1 MRSTT
6 DEDAEERNFSL
17 QNQLVGVKTKGR
29 QFQGTGLQK
38 STKAKLKFS
47 EQISEDTMGT
57 RIFNKVKCVNS
68 EHRQKNVLAA
78 VEKNRALDVARSFK
92 YDNPFFTLVMQ
103 RSYIGSGCYLSM
115 PKDFAAKHLKEEC
128 VVQLQTLDGRTWPA
142 KFKVPKIGEGWR
154 KFVKENG
161 LKVGDV
167 CVFEI
172 IDLSFKVH
180 IFRDAEKGDLKVNA
194 FEKEQSS
201 CMQDPP
207 LEKESSSI
215 SENPRF
221 VALMT
226 HTHIYGTSYLHV
238 PIDFAKA
245 HLHNRTKSVTF
256 HVQDKDWTVGYAF
269 RSFDKQQIAAF
280 TWGWKQFC
288 KDNDLKVGDVCDFE
302 LTQKSKF
309 QVTTF
314 RATT

>member
-1 MRSTT
+1 MET
-6 DEDAEERNFSL
+6 DASSQEDSLDNLSDDIIEILDETPPNEKARKAISRNRTSEI
-17 QNQLVGVKTKGR
+17 NQSKIEI
-29 QFQGTGLQK
+29 
-38 STKAKLKFS
+38 S
-47 EQISEDTMGT
+47 EQISEEDTMGT

-207 LEKESSSI
+207 LE
-215 SENPRF
+215 RR
-221 VALMT
+221 ALP
-226 HTHIYGTSYLHV
+226 YLKILV
-238 PIDFAKA
+238 
-245 HLHNRTKSVTF
+245 L
-256 HVQDKDWTVGYAF
+256 W
-269 RSFDKQQIAAF
+269 
-280 TWGWKQFC
+280 
-288 KDNDLKVGDVCDFE
+288 L
-302 LTQKSKF
+302 
-309 QVTTF
+309 
-314 RATT
+314 